1 MQDDPLTPV
10 LGERRGLPG
19 LEIGQEEVRER
30 LIHFDLA
37 QAGSERLAYPEPYHG
52 EVAGLVAGSLAGRA
66 NPAQRNALVFAGLGL
81 ADVAVAA
88 AVYERAKEKGVG
100 RVLPV

>member
-1 MQDDPLTPV
+1 MVD
-10 LGERRGLPG
+10 LGLSWISEGLPA
-19 LEIGQEEVRER
+19 L
-30 LIHFDLA
+30 DLVVTDDIA
-37 QAGSERLAYPEPYHG
+37 QASAERLAYPEPYHG
-52 EVAGLVAGSLAGRA
+52 EVAGLVAGSVPGRE

-88 AVYERAKEKGVG
+88 ALYERAKTRGVG